1 MPLPKPSQKPD
12 RGRLLPMKLTR
23 QTEIDPP
30 FELDRGDFFDSL
42 TSSNRFSRA
51 DLKRIEAAYEL
62 GQQLHQGQKRASG
75 ADYFHGHCLIVAQ
88 HLHRLEMEPNLIIA
102 GLLHDTIEDTGADAG
117 LLKKH
122 FGPDVAFLVDSV
134 SNLGVVKYRYYDRHV
149 ASLRKFFVAVAKDV
163 RVVILKLCDRYHNL
177 QTLRFLPK
185 TKQKR
190 IAKESM
196 LIHGQLAA
204 RLNMSQLAQQI
215 NDAAFAVVDPE
226 SYQKVTR
233 LRKSALGPETKIVEA
248 LYRDLLTQLTPRLGY
263 QPTIKRRIKGIYSL
277 HRKLQQTGGDISP
290 IADLIA
296 LRVVVD
302 SDDDCYKSLGPIHN
316 RWQPVTG
323 RFKDYI
329 ASPKPNGYQSLH
341 TTVFSGHGGA
351 VEIQI
356 RTRQMDRLA
365 EYGIASHYNYK
376 AGSARPDHRPKEFS
390 WLDQLGQ
397 LDLNQPQS
405 QYLKELRTDFFS
417 DRIFVMT
424 PKGDVIDLPQG
435 ATALDFAFAV
445 HSQLGL
451 TAKGAKINEVYKAL
465 KTPLADNDLVEI
477 TTQKSSRPTRA
488 WLDWVQTAAAKQ
500 KIRAFLAKS
509 KSAG

>member
-1 MPLPKPSQKPD
+1 MKKQ
-12 RGRLLPMKLTR
+12 PMKPVR
-23 QTEIDPP
+23 QTKIDPP
-30 FELDRGDFFDSL
+30 FEMERDVFFNGL
-42 TSSNRFSRA
+42 ASSGRFSSA
-51 DLKRIEAAYEL
+51 DLKRIEAALDL
-62 GQQLHQGQKRASG
+62 GQNLHRGQKRASG
-75 ADYFHGHCLIVAQ
+75 ADYFRGHCLIVAW

-102 GLLHDTIEDTGADAG
+102 GLLHDTIEDTEADIK

-122 FGPDVAFLVDSV
+122 FGADIAFLVDSV
-134 SNLGVVKYRYYDRHV
+134 SHLGAVKYRYYDRHV

-177 QTLRFLPK
+177 QTIRFLPP

-215 NDAAFAVVDPE
+215 NDAAFVVVDPE
-226 SYQKVTR
+226 TYQKTAR
-233 LRKSALGPETKIVEA
+233 LRKKALGAETKIVETV
-248 LYRDLLTQLTPRLGY
+248 YRDLLTQLTPRLGY

-277 HRKLQQTGGDISP
+277 HRKLTELGGDISQV
-290 IADLIA
+290 ADLIA
-296 LRVVVD
+296 LRVVVEK
-302 SDDDCYKSLGPIHN
+302 SDDCYRALGSIHN

-323 RFKDYI
+323 CFKDYV

-341 TTVFSGHGGA
+341 TTVFSGHGGV

-356 RTRQMDRLA
+356 RTQQMDHLA

-390 WLDQLGQ
+390 WLGQLGQ
-397 LDLNQPQS
+397 LDLNQPQA

-424 PKGDVIDLPQG
+424 PKGDVIDLPRG

-445 HSQLGL
+445 HSDLGL
-451 TAKGAKINEVYKAL
+451 TAKGARINQTYKAL

-477 TTQKSSRPTRA
+477 TTQKNSRPTRA
-488 WLDWVQTAAAKQ
+488 WLDWVKTSNAKQ
-500 KIRAFLAKS
+500 KIRGFLAKS
-509 KSAG
+509 KAKT

>member
-1 MPLPKPSQKPD
+1 MTEP
-12 RGRLLPMKLTR
+12 R
-23 QTEIDPP
+23 QTSLDPP
-30 FELDRGDFFDSL
+30 FELSRTAFFGELEASRRL
-42 TSSNRFSRA
+42 NRT
-51 DLKRIEAAYEL
+51 DLRRIGQAYDL
-62 GQQLHQGQKRASG
+62 GQKLHQGQKRASG
-75 ADYFHGHCLIVAQ
+75 ADYFRGHCLLVGL

-102 GLLHDTIEDTGADAG
+102 GLLHDTIEDTEADYD
-117 LLKKH
+117 LLDRH

-134 SNLGVVKYRYYDRHV
+134 SHLGAIKYRYYDRHV

-177 QTLRFLPK
+177 QTIRFLPEE
-185 TKQKR
+185 KQER

-215 NDAAFAVVDPE
+215 NDAAFAVVDPDGYRAAARIRKQ
-226 SYQKVTR
+226 SLGTATKV
-233 LRKSALGPETKIVEA
+233 AETI
-248 LYRDLLTQLTPRLGY
+248 YRDCLAQLTPRLGY
-263 QPTIKRRIKGIYSL
+263 QPTISRRIKGIYSL
-277 HRKLQQTGGDISP
+277 HRKLLANGGDISA

-296 LRVVVD
+296 LRIIVRKA
-302 SDDDCYKSLGPIHN
+302 DDCYKALGIIHSHW
-316 RWQPVTG
+316 RPATG

-341 TTVFSGHGGA
+341 TAIFSGHGSL
-351 VEIQI
+351 VELQV
-356 RTRQMDRLA
+356 RTGQMHHLSQ
-365 EYGIASHYNYK
+365 YGVASHYNYK
-376 AGSARPDHRPKEFS
+376 AGKARPDFKPNEFS
-390 WLDQLGQ
+390 WLGQLGQ
-397 LDLNQPQS
+397 LDLDRPQS

-424 PKGDVIDLPQG
+424 PNGDVIDLPTA

-451 TAKGAKINEVYKAL
+451 TAKGAKINGIYKAL

-477 TTQKSSRPTRA
+477 VTSKTSRPTRA
-488 WLDWVQTAAAKQ
+488 WLSWVTTS
-500 KIRAFLAKS
+500 LAKS
-509 KSAG
+509 RLRSHLAKAQAEK

>member
-1 MPLPKPSQKPD
+1 
-12 RGRLLPMKLTR
+12 MKSAK
-23 QTEIDPP
+23 QTSIDPP
-30 FELDRGDFFDSL
+30 FELDRTDFFDGL
-42 TSSNRFSRA
+42 QSSGRLSPK
-51 DLKRIEAAYEL
+51 DLKRIEAAYDL
-62 GQQLHQGQKRASG
+62 GQKLHQGQKRASG
-75 ADYFHGHCLIVAQ
+75 ADYFRGHCLIVAW
-88 HLHRLEMEPNLIIA
+88 HLHQLEVEPNLIIA
-102 GLLHDTIEDTGADAG
+102 GLLHDTIEDTEADAK

-122 FGPDVAFLVDSV
+122 FGSDVAFLVDSV
-134 SNLGVVKYRYYDRHV
+134 SNLSAIKYRYYDRHI

-177 QTLRFLPK
+177 QTIRFLPPA
-185 TKQKR
+185 KQKR
-190 IAKESM
+190 IAQESM

-204 RLNMSQLAQQI
+204 RLNISQLAQQI
-215 NDAAFAVVDPE
+215 NDAAFGVVDPQNH
-226 SYQKVTR
+226 QKTTR
-233 LRKSALGPETKIVEA
+233 LRKSALGSETKVIEA
-248 LYRDLLTQLTPRLGY
+248 VYRDLLTKLTARLGY
-263 QPTIKRRIKGIYSL
+263 QPVIKRRIKGVYSL
-277 HRKLQQTGGDISP
+277 YRKLLENGGDISL

-296 LRVVVD
+296 LRVIVE
-302 SDDDCYKSLGPIHN
+302 SEDDCYKALGPIHH

-341 TTVFSGHGGA
+341 TTVFSGHGGV

-365 EYGIASHYNYK
+365 EYGVASHYNYK
-376 AGSARPDHRPKEFS
+376 AQKARPDHRPKEFN

-397 LDLNQPQS
+397 VDPDLPRS
-405 QYLKELRTDFFS
+405 QYLKNLKTDFFS

-445 HSQLGL
+445 HSGLGL
-451 TAKGAKINEVYKAL
+451 TAKGAKINETYKAL

-477 TTQKSSRPTRA
+477 STQKNSRPTRA
-488 WLDWVQTAAAKQ
+488 WLDWAVTNTAKQ
-500 KIRAFLAKS
+500 KIRNSLAKS
-509 KSAG
+509 KA